1 MLFSSFVRHRPAQS
15 DHTGVQG
22 GKDGS
27 RGASREGGGGRGIAA
42 EEELQ
47 LRIHHNGRGG
57 AAVGD
62 GAGEEG

>member
-1 MLFSSFVRHRPAQS
+1 MLFSSLVRHRPAQS
-15 DHTGVQG
+15 DHTGVQARMCG

-27 RGASREGGGGRGIAA
+27 RGASHEGGGGRGVAA

-47 LRIHHNGRGG
+47 LRMHHNGRGG

-62 GAGEEG
+62 GA